1 MSLNKPRFRLKYAGF
16 VSFSSQIYSLLTGLI
31 FSVMVARKLSVEI
44 FGVWSYL
51 LAVFNYF
58 MLVPPLIGYWIIRF
72 TARGKDTG
80 GAALILGV
88 TTSTI
93 LTFILIA
100 LSPLVALP
108 LRIDLPILMLLAI
121 QLFVSVVYASLEWLS
136 TGLKPEAIAYSYMVF
151 ESLKVAAAFVLIF
164 LLQLGIEGAIASI
177 IIGIIGRIITTI
189 ILIRKYVSLKFNFKI
204 ALRAIKGL
212 WLPLYGAIP
221 GLISRIDAILIAS
234 LTGSREGLA
243 FIAAV
248 QTVGGTISYSLSLA
262 SALYPKLLAEKC
274 ISDVEEALR
283 LVFIIAIPSCTGV
296 VILSPYLLSILRIDY
311 VEAYVPLAVYAL
323 TQLSLITGSIASTTL
338 SGLEDVD
345 LNENARFKDYVKSR
359 LFKVASIGLSSSIL
373 YIVILLIILNLAK
386 PLKPIEI
393 SLTWVMANTAA
404 NIASTTCL
412 IILIRKL
419 PIKTPWRNIFNYIL
433 SAAIMTIPV
442 IMLKPKNIVVEAVTT
457 LKNIAPTII
466 IGALTYFIILYIIDQ
481 WFRELV
487 SKILKHIK
495 PKSEDVITH

>member
-1 MSLNKPRFRLKYAGF
+1 MSLDKPRIRLKYAGF
-16 VSFSSQIYSLLTGLI
+16 ISFFSQLYSLFTGLI
-31 FSVMVARKLSVEI
+31 FSIIVARKLPVES

-72 TARGKDTG
+72 TARGRDTG
-80 GAALILGV
+80 GAALILGIA
-88 TTSTI
+88 TSTM
-93 LTFILIA
+93 LTSILIA

-108 LRIDLPILMLLAI
+108 LRIDLSILMLLAI

-151 ESLKVAAAFVLIF
+151 ESLKVAAAFILVF
-164 LLQLGIEGAIASI
+164 LLQLDVEGVIASI
-177 IIGIIGRIITTI
+177 IIGLIGRIIVTTA
-189 ILIRKYVSLKFNFKI
+189 LIRKYVSLKFNSKI
-204 ALRAIKGL
+204 ALRTIKSL

-221 GLISRIDAILIAS
+221 GLVSRIDAILIAS
-234 LTGSREGLA
+234 LTGSRGGLA

-248 QTVGGTISYSLSLA
+248 QTVGSTISYSLSLA
-262 SALYPKLLAEKC
+262 SALYPKLLAEKR

-283 LVFIIAIPSCTGV
+283 LVFIIAIPSCVGV

-311 VEAYVPLAVYAL
+311 VEAYIPLTIYAL
-323 TQLSLITGSIASTTL
+323 TQLSSIAGSIASTTL

-373 YIVILLIILNLAK
+373 YIATLFIVLNLASSST
-386 PLKPIEI
+386 PIEI
-393 SLTWVMANTAA
+393 SLTWVIANAIA

-412 IILIRKL
+412 IILTRRL
-419 PIKTPWRNIFNYIL
+419 SIKTPWRNIFNYVL
-433 SAAIMTIPV
+433 STAVMAIPV
-442 IMLKPKNIVVEAVTT
+442 MMLKPKNIVVEAVTT

-481 WFRELV
+481 WFRELIG
-487 SKILKHIK
+487 KILKYIK
-495 PKSEDVITH
+495 LSLKT

>member
-1 MSLNKPRFRLKYAGF
+1 MSLDEPRIRLKYAGF
-16 VSFSSQIYSLLTGLI
+16 VSFLSQLYSLLTGLI
-31 FSVMVARKLSVEI
+31 FSVMVARKLPVES

-51 LAVFNYF
+51 LAIFNYF
-58 MLVPPLIGYWIIRF
+58 MLVPSLIGYWIIRF
-72 TARGKDTG
+72 TARGKNTG

-108 LRIDLPILMLLAI
+108 LRIDLPILMLLAV
-121 QLFVSVVYASLEWLS
+121 QLFVSVIYASLEWLS

-151 ESLKVAAAFVLIF
+151 ESLKVTAAFILVF
-164 LLQLGIEGAIASI
+164 LLQLGVEGAIASI
-177 IIGIIGRIITTI
+177 IIGLIGRIITTI
-189 ILIRKYVSLKFNFKI
+189 TLIRKYISPKFNSKI

-221 GLISRIDAILIAS
+221 GLISRVDAILIAS

-262 SALYPKLLAEKC
+262 SALYPKLLAEKR

-283 LVFIIAIPSCTGV
+283 LVFVIAIPSCMGV
-296 VILSPYLLSILRIDY
+296 VILAPYLLSILRIDY
-311 VEAYVPLAVYAL
+311 VEAYIPLTIYTL
-323 TQLSLITGSIASTTL
+323 TQLSSIVGSIASTTL

-345 LNENARFKDYVKSR
+345 LNENARFRDYVKSR
-359 LFKVASIGLSSSIL
+359 IFKVASIGLSSSIL
-373 YIVILLIILNLAK
+373 YITTLFIILNLAK
-386 PLKPIEI
+386 PSTPTEI
-393 SLTWVMANTAA
+393 SLTWVMANTTA
-404 NIASTTCL
+404 NITSTTCL
-412 IILIRKL
+412 IMLIRRL
-419 PIKTPWRNIFNYIL
+419 SIKTPWRNIFNYIL
-433 SAAIMTIPV
+433 STVMMTIL
-442 IMLKPKNIVVEAVTT
+442 IMMLKPRNIVVEAVTT

-487 SKILKHIK
+487 SKILKNIK
-495 PKSEDVITH
+495 PNLRI

>member
-1 MSLNKPRFRLKYAGF
+1 MSLDKPRIRLKYAGF
-16 VSFSSQIYSLLTGLI
+16 ISFSSQLYSLLTGLI
-31 FSVMVARKLSVEI
+31 FSVMVARKLPVES

-72 TARGKDTG
+72 TARGRDTG

-88 TTSTI
+88 ATSTM
-93 LTFILIA
+93 LTSILIA
-100 LSPLVALP
+100 LSSLIALP
-108 LRIDLPILMLLAI
+108 LRIDLSILMLLAI

-151 ESLKVAAAFVLIF
+151 ESLKVTAAFILVF
-164 LLQLGIEGAIASI
+164 LLQLGVEGAIASI
-177 IIGIIGRIITTI
+177 IIGLIGRIITTI
-189 ILIRKYVSLKFNFKI
+189 TLIRKYISLKFNSKI
-204 ALRAIKGL
+204 ALRAIKDL

-248 QTVGGTISYSLSLA
+248 QTVGSTISYSLSLA
-262 SALYPKLLAEKC
+262 SALYPKLLAEKR

-283 LVFIIAIPSCTGV
+283 LVFVIAIPLCAGV
-296 VILSPYLLSILRIDY
+296 VILAPYLLSILRIDY

-323 TQLSLITGSIASTTL
+323 TQLFLITGSIASTTL

-345 LNENARFKDYVKSR
+345 LDENARFKDYVKSR
-359 LFKVASIGLSSSIL
+359 IFKVASIGLFSSIL
-373 YIVILLIILNLAK
+373 YIAVLLTTLNLVK
-386 PLKPIEI
+386 LSTPMEI
-393 SLTWVMANTAA
+393 SLIWVMTNTTA

-419 PIKTPWRNIFNYIL
+419 SIKTPWRNIFNYVL
-433 SAAIMTIPV
+433 STAIMAIPV
-442 IMLKPKNIVVEAVTT
+442 IILKPRNIVVEAVTT

-481 WFRELV
+481 WFRELI
-487 SKILKHIK
+487 SKILIHIK
-495 PKSEDVITH
+495 PSLRT